1 MKIKGNPLRDE
12 EHQKRRNDLI
22 SALEAIESREK
33 VRIKVTIPYETA
45 ERVRLFL
52 KEKGILE
59 SQGIPLLIQYG
70 LSNES
75 EEELEKL
82 KNEMKSE
89 NGRNLWGE
97 YAVMKFRAYEYFMEN
112 KAMVMNLSR
121 MLDENRMLKR
131 RLEIE
136 GLTKLI
142 PGDEWDSWDKSIVDA
157 YYRKYVFGGRY

>member
-1 MKIKGNPLRDE
+1 MKIGK
-12 EHQKRRNDLI
+12 HQRRLNDLI

-33 VRIKVTIPYETA
+33 VRVRIAIPYETA
-45 ERVRLFL
+45 EKVRRFL

-59 SQGIPLLIQYG
+59 SQGTPLLIQYG
-70 LSNES
+70 LSSES
-75 EEELEKL
+75 EGELERL
-82 KNEMKSE
+82 KNEVRSE
-89 NGRNLWGE
+89 NARNLWGE

-112 KAMVMNLSR
+112 KAMVMNLSK

-157 YYRKYVFGGRY
+157 YYRKYVFGGRH

>member
-1 MKIKGNPLRDE
+1 MKIGK
-12 EHQKRRNDLI
+12 HQRRLNDLI

-33 VRIKVTIPYETA
+33 VRVRIAIPYETA
-45 ERVRLFL
+45 EKVRRFL

-70 LSNES
+70 LSSES
-75 EEELEKL
+75 EGELERL
-82 KNEMKSE
+82 KNEMRSE
-89 NGRNLWGE
+89 NARNLWGE

-112 KAMVMNLSR
+112 KAMVMNLSK

-157 YYRKYVFGGRY
+157 YYRKYVFGGRH